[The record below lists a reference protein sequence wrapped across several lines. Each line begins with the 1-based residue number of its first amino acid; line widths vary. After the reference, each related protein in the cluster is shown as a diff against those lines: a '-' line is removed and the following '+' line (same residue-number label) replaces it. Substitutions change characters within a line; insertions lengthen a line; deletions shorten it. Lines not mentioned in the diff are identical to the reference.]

1 MNVDQSISRSFKVL
15 GIYQIAGGMVGLGL
29 FVIMLAGLRQFS
41 LLLVGL
47 FVIALFLFTYS
58 VVCGIM
64 CVKGR
69 SSALTHSLINQLLQL
84 FTFSVAGL
92 SFKYTSG
99 IFFTVGVDLTKSF
112 FLTLDAGISN
122 WNMEINGDRETF
134 SLGVNIVALVLISFI
149 IGLKN
154 KLQIQRSEKILSGF
168 GANAL

>member
-1 MNVDQSISRSFKVL
+1 MNVGQSISRSFKVL

-47 FVIALFLFTYS
+47 IVIALLLFTYS

-69 SSALTHSLINQLLQL
+69 SSALTYSLINQLLQL
-84 FTFSVAGL
+84 FTFSVAGFA
-92 SFKYTSG
+92 FKYTSG
-99 IFFTVGVDLTKSF
+99 VFFTVGVDLTNSF
-112 FLTLDAGISN
+112 FFTFNAGISN
-122 WNMEINGDRETF
+122 WNMGINGDPGTF
-134 SLGVNIVALVLISFI
+134 SLGVNIVSLVLVTLI

-154 KLQIQRSEKILSGF
+154 KLHIQRSEKISSDF
-168 GANAL
+168 GANVL